1 MRPVGPMGFWED
13 EGEEDGYMCVCVCVW
28 VGGNGWW
35 IGGIVER
42 ERGIRNGKETS
53 VEVKRRMLDEEKS
66 KRYD

>member
-35 IGGIVER
+35 IGGIVARER
-42 ERGIRNGKETS
+42 EREGLE
-53 VEVKRRMLDEEKS
+53 MEK
-66 KRYD
+66 KLLWK